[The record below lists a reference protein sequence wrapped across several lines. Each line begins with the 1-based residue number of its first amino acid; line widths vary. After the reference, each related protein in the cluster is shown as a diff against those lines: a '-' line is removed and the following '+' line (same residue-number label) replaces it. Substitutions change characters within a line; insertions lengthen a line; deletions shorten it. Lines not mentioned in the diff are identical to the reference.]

1 MTVKKYKITEL
12 LFSFWY
18 WNKFLQIPVAKKA
31 PTQCLPWWDPLTLA
45 SAEYKVYR
53 FFVYKGHFEQFWL
66 SIYSVG
72 RFNVVK
78 CCNHLG
84 N

>member
-1 MTVKKYKITEL
+1 MTVNKYKITEL

-45 SAEYKVYR
+45 STEYKVYR
-53 FFVYKGHFEQFWL
+53 FFVYKGHFEQKTLRAVLAKYLL
-66 SIYSVG
+66 SGKI
-72 RFNVVK
+72 
-78 CCNHLG
+78 
-84 N
+84 